1 MDQRGWKHYGT
12 RSLPENTY
20 YRQARQET
28 QQHSQRSTF
37 AHALIGVFALSGLVI
52 SVLYNPFFFIKAVR
66 VTGVESLPPE
76 IIEKNISAQ
85 LEGYRFG
92 VVPRKNIFFI
102 DRKKIEGGVKQ
113 FVIPEELTITAQ
125 WGNVLEVKI
134 HEYPIVV
141 YWRDG
146 GTIYSMNELGYIT
159 EQIPNTHTVSQGS
172 VTVEDSGRA
181 VGIGKQILNPNQVQW
196 LLAISEAVKRHI
208 QIPITKIVVSQTHP
222 SIVDLT
228 LNNTI
233 DVVATV
239 DDPPEPQILR
249 LKALMDSKPSFIP
262 ANQKQRH
269 TIDLRFG
276 EKIYYK

>member
-20 YRQARQET
+20 YRQERQDT
-28 QQHSQRSTF
+28 KDQTQRSTL
-37 AHALIGVFALSGLVI
+37 AHALIGVFTLVGLMI
-52 SVLYNPFFFIKAVR
+52 SVLYNPFFFIKTVR

-76 IIEKNISAQ
+76 VIEKNISTQ

-102 DRKKIEGGVKQ
+102 DRKKIEDSVKQ
-113 FVIPEELTITAQ
+113 FLIPQELSITAQ

-134 HEYPIVV
+134 HEYPIVL

-159 EQIPNTHTVSQGS
+159 EQIPNTHSISQGG
-172 VTVEDSGRA
+172 VIVEDSGRS
-181 VGIGKQILNPNQVQW
+181 VSIGKQILHPNQVQW
-196 LLAISEAVKRHI
+196 LLAISEAVKQHI
-208 QIPITKIVVSQTHP
+208 QIPIAKIIVSQTHP
-222 SIVDLT
+222 AIVDLT
-228 LNNTI
+228 LNDTI
-233 DVVATV
+233 DVVATI

-249 LKALMDSKPSFIP
+249 LKALMDTKPSLMP